1 MLNYVKHDEEF
12 HCSIRLKY
20 GAEILAVAMVSHD
33 VDTDQDV
40 VYIQNPIEVNVL
52 VQERPDGKSVR
63 GMGFSKWCAFS
74 DEEFY
79 IIDGGDILTMSAL
92 SNDIILL
99 YEAYLLSEEQD
110 RIKDLD
116 LPGGGTPSSQVKGSI
131 GKIEE
136 ARKKFERLF
145 NNKA

>member
-12 HCSIRLKY
+12 HCSIRMKY
-20 GAEILAVAMVSHD
+20 GAEILAVAMVSRD
-33 VDTDQDV
+33 EDTDTDV
-40 VYIQNPIEVNVL
+40 VYVQNPVEVNVMIH
-52 VQERPDGKSVR
+52 ERADGKSVR

-74 DEEFY
+74 NEEFY
-79 IIDGGDILTMSAL
+79 IINGNDILTMSAL
-92 SNDIILL
+92 SNEIIIL
-99 YEAYLLSEEQD
+99 YEGYLLSEEHD
-110 RIKDLD
+110 KLNDSDLSS
-116 LPGGGTPSSQVKGSI
+116 GGTPSSQVKGSI

>member
-12 HCSIRLKY
+12 HCSIRMKY
-20 GAEILAVAMVSHD
+20 GAEILAVAMVSRD
-33 VDTDQDV
+33 EDTDTDV
-40 VYIQNPIEVNVL
+40 VYVQNPVEVNVMIH
-52 VQERPDGKSVR
+52 ERPDGKSVR

-79 IIDGGDILTMSAL
+79 IINGNDILTMSAL
-92 SNDIILL
+92 SNEIIIL
-99 YEAYLLSEEQD
+99 YEGYLLSEEHD
-110 RIKDLD
+110 KMKDLD
-116 LPGGGTPSSQVKGSI
+116 LSEGGTPSNQVKGSI

-145 NNKA
+145 NSKA